1 MRGME
6 VNGASEQTAVCRIS
20 GIEKFS
26 RRKGCAKGV
35 TSVTVHCMVV

>member
-1 MRGME
+1 MYGME
-6 VNGASEQTAVCRIS
+6 INGTSEQTVCCIS

-26 RRKGCAKGV
+26 RRKGCARGV